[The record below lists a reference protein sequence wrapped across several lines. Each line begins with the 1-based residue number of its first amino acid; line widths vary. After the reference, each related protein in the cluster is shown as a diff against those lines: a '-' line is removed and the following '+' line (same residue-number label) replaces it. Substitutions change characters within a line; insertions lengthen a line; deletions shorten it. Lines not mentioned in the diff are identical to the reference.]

1 MQSINEEETP
11 ARRLGNGSEIASALQ
26 RTNGSTSP
34 KSARSRSKS
43 LLRSPSIYQEGFS
56 GKEKKFV
63 TEKSRRIYDQI
74 MATKAEL
81 NDQVAQLDKN
91 LQGIIDSNEYDYLQ
105 AYNIFVKNKEKE
117 LKGMID

>member
-1 MQSINEEETP
+1 
-11 ARRLGNGSEIASALQ
+11 
-26 RTNGSTSP
+26 
-34 KSARSRSKS
+34 
-43 LLRSPSIYQEGFS
+43 
-56 GKEKKFV
+56 
-63 TEKSRRIYDQI
+63 

-81 NDQVAQLDKN
+81 NDQVAQLDKH